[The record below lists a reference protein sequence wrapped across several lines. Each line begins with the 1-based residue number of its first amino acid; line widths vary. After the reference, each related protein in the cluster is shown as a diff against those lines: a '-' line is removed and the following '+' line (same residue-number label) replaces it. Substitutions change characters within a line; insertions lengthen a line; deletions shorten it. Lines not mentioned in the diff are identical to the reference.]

1 MKFKGKRMKIIE
13 VVSENELEIFVKLN
27 EERNI
32 NEMLIKLFI
41 YLVDKVEVI
50 QRIMNGEGV

>member
-41 YLVDKVEVI
+41 YLVDKVEI
-50 QRIMNGEGV
+50 I